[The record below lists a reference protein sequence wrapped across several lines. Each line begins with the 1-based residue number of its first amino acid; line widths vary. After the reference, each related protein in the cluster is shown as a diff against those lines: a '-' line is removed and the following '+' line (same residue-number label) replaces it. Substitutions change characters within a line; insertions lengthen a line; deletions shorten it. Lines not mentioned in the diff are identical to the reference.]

1 MKKILIKRIRLSNW
15 KAKNL
20 DVTFGADVTRI
31 SAKNEVGKSSLRQA
45 WNWVFTSYTSP
56 TSQRNANLFDN
67 RVPLSI
73 DTPEA
78 GVKVWLE
85 IDGTAYT
92 IERIAKASFKR
103 LRGNKEWVKDSS
115 DTYAILID
123 DIEYTATSF
132 VEWVDNTIAP
142 IEFMPYLLD
151 GAFFTTLAIN
161 DKGRARAVIEHL
173 VGGCDISELNGD
185 YSRLGDKLVKFTPE
199 QIQEHIAALMRPV
212 KKRMSAIPAII
223 KSKEFVVN
231 DLLKRYNAERLQD
244 KVNELSKATSAFPNA
259 ETIAKLVATSMELGV
274 AKYAEVE
281 KEGIDLLVKEN
292 KALACTLVE
301 MEGDKAVADELIEE
315 IAEIVSKK
323 VNSLLD
329 GYKIQMYDI
338 QKNGDR
344 VPDCNITDMD
354 GVKFATLSNSAR
366 LRANIAIQNMFR
378 KVFGIDMITW
388 IDESSIFDSEHL
400 PKPTGQ
406 TCYLFAGES
415 DTLVVE

>member
-20 DVTFGADVTRI
+20 DVTFGTDVTRI
-31 SAKNEVGKSSLRQA
+31 SAKNEVGKSSLQQA

-78 GVKVWLE
+78 SVKVWLE

-103 LRGNKEWVKDSS
+103 LRGNEEWVKDSS
-115 DTYAILID
+115 DTYSILID

-132 VEWVDNTIAP
+132 DEWVDSTIAP
-142 IEFMPYLLD
+142 IKFMPYLLD

-161 DKGRARAVIEHL
+161 DKGKARAVIEHL

-185 YSRLGDKLVKFTPE
+185 YSRLGDKLMKFTPE

-223 KSKEFVVN
+223 KSKEFVVD

-344 VPDCNITDMD
+344 VPNCNITDMD

-366 LRANIAIQNMFR
+366 LRANIAVQNMFR
-378 KVFGIDMITW
+378 KVLDVDMITW

-400 PKPTGQ
+400 PKPDGQ
-406 TCYLFAGES
+406 ACYLFAGES